1 MTRRTVTGIVASVL
15 LVALVAVAVAL
26 PVPYVTFSPGP
37 TVDVLAEFDGDEIVM
52 VNGEQTYRDD
62 GELRLTTVSV
72 TGPSQEITL
81 VDALSAWF
89 DGTRAIY
96 PREAVYPDGS
106 DADQVRR
113 ESTVEMVSSQ
123 DTAVA
128 VALTELGYE
137 LSPAIEVFDVA
148 DGGPAS
154 GALEVGDQVVSVNGT
169 PITDTA
175 SVSEAVQEVGVGE
188 VATVEVRRNGET
200 RVREI
205 TTAPS
210 PDDPDTAIVGIV
222 IGPGYEFPFEVGVNI
237 DENIGGPS
245 AGLIFA
251 LAVYDTLT
259 PGSLT
264 GGRPVAGTGTLTED
278 GEVGA
283 IGGIPQKI
291 VAARAEG
298 AELFLVPAGN
308 CAEALDAPGAGD
320 DITLVRA
327 ETMSSTVEALEA
339 WAEDPDTDLPECAE

>member
-15 LVALVAVAVAL
+15 LVALVAVAAVL

-37 TVDVLAEFDGDEIVM
+37 TVDVLAEFDGEEIVM
-52 VNGEQTYRDD
+52 VSGEQTYRGD

-72 TGPSQEITL
+72 TGPTQEITL
-81 VDALSAWF
+81 VQALSAWW

-96 PREAVYPDGS
+96 PRDAVYPDGS
-106 DADQVRR
+106 TADQVRR
-113 ESTVEMVSSQ
+113 ESSVQMVSSQ

-128 VALTELGYE
+128 VALQELGFD
-137 LSPAIEVFDVA
+137 LPRVVEVFDVA

-154 GALEVGDQVVSVNGT
+154 GALEVGDQVVRVNGT
-169 PITDTA
+169 RITDTA
-175 SVSEAVQEVGVGE
+175 SVSEAVQQVGVGE
-188 VATVEVRRNGET
+188 VATIEVRRNGNT

-210 PDDPDTAIVGIV
+210 PEDPDTAIVGIV
-222 IGPGYEFPFEVGVNI
+222 IGPGYDFPFDVGVRI

-245 AGLIFA
+245 AGLIFS

-291 VAARAEG
+291 VAAQAEG
-298 AELFLVPAGN
+298 AELFLVPPGN
-308 CAEALDAPGAGD
+308 CAEALGAPGVGK
-320 DITLVRA
+320 DIELLRA
-327 ETMSSTVEALEA
+327 ETMSETVEALAA
-339 WAEDPDTDLPECAE
+339 WADDPDADLPRCEG